1 MSTRAVEAWLEAP
14 IQRFVED
21 ARVTLAL
28 LLLPSGQVLAEHGFT
43 RSLDVASACALAAAI
58 QASGGEL
65 GRMVDGQ
72 AFTGLHHAGRDRQ
85 IFLAEARTPRA
96 TYIFLTVFDSESS
109 LGLVRLYFD
118 EFVARLAAAA
128 PLADTAAE
136 PVLAENFERDLNR
149 NLAALFGRA

>member
-14 IQRFVED
+14 IRRFVED
-21 ARVTLAL
+21 SRATLAL

-58 QASGGEL
+58 NASGGEL
-65 GRMVDGQ
+65 GRMLDGQ

-118 EFVARLAAAA
+118 EFVARLGAAA
-128 PLADTAAE
+128 PQADAATG